1 VTTGSQRGAGH
12 GGGKSGRRCRGNAP
26 SLSPCHPRISVVTAS
41 YNQGAFIGRT
51 IDSVLA
57 QDYPNLEHIVVDGV
71 STDDTQR
78 VLARYRHLRVV
89 REPDRGQADAIN
101 KGFRAATGDI
111 LCFLNSD
118 DTLQPGALER
128 VAREIDPGRGRHVVM
143 GRCRF
148 IDRDDHFAGLEHP
161 SAFESHRRVLEVWKG
176 HCLPQPAVFWTR
188 AVWERCG
195 PLDVGQQ
202 LVLDYDFFCRVSR
215 HYRFHVIDQVL
226 ANYRLHAQSKT
237 CSADGREVLEDSIRI
252 SRRYWSGLDPWQR
265 FRIYCAYAWFR
276 LGRRRRALD
285 LLRVAVRA
293 GRARRWFAAGARV
306 AACAAFAPDVL
317 AHAVLLPAV
326 ARHSPIWFERL
337 RWLDRLCRPRTA
349 HPNIAVWRQFVRV
362 HDDGW
367 AGPVCRLP
375 IRVGPG
381 ADHIELEGGIEIG
394 HLPEPLEITF
404 MVDGRPLGRHRVG
417 RRTPFRAV
425 LPLTGVAPGE
435 HELQL
440 LSNTYLVADDFRA
453 NADYRPL
460 SFKLHQLK
468 LTG

>member
-1 VTTGSQRGAGH
+1 VTTGSQRGAERGDR
-12 GGGKSGRRCRGNAP
+12 GGAHDRGPA
-26 SLSPCHPRISVVTAS
+26 SQPRISVVTAS

-51 IDSVLA
+51 IDSVQA

-71 STDDTQR
+71 STDETPC
-78 VLARYRHLRVV
+78 VLARYQHLRVI

-101 KGFRAATGDI
+101 KGLRAATGDI

-118 DTLQPGALER
+118 DTLQPGALQR
-128 VAREIDPGRGRHVVM
+128 VAREIDPGRGRHLVM

-148 IDRDDHFAGLEHP
+148 IDEHDDWTGREHP
-161 SAFESHRRVLEVWKG
+161 SAFENHRRVLEVWKG

-188 AVWERCG
+188 EVWERCG
-195 PLDVGQQ
+195 PLDVGQH

-215 HYRFHVIDQVL
+215 DYQFHVVNQVL

-237 CSADGREVLEDSIRI
+237 CSADGHEVFEESIRI

-265 FRIYCAYAWFR
+265 FRVRCSHAWFC
-276 LGRRRRALD
+276 LGRRKRALE
-285 LLRVAVRA
+285 LLRTAVRA
-293 GRARRWFAAGARV
+293 GRKRHWLGASARA
-306 AACAAFAPDVL
+306 AACALLAPDVL
-317 AHAVLLPAV
+317 THTVLLPAL
-326 ARHSPIWFERL
+326 ARRDPAWFERL
-337 RWLDRLCRPRTA
+337 GWLDRLCRPRGA
-349 HPNIAVWRQFVRV
+349 HPNITVWREFVAV
-362 HDDGW
+362 HEDGW

-375 IRVGPG
+375 IRVRPG
-381 ADHIELEGGIEIG
+381 DAHIELEGGIEIG
-394 HLPEPLEITF
+394 HQPEPLEIEF
-404 MVDGRPLGRHRVG
+404 LVDGRRLGRHRVG

-425 LPLTGVAPGE
+425 LPLTGVAPGP